1 MTPELSI
8 IIVSHNARH
17 WLGQCLGSLRA
28 HAEVAAEIIV
38 VENCSDDGSGELVRT
53 QFPEVKLICNAQR
66 QGFAANN
73 NTGALASSAP
83 LLLFLNPD
91 TEVLP
96 GSLRA
101 MLGVAALHPECG
113 VFGSRLLDGECGV
126 ERSMGRF
133 PTLVS
138 IFLDRLLQY
147 LPPLRPA
154 LERFSQRHFCGYEEQ
169 REVDWV
175 TGACLWIRRET
186 LEKAGGWDGVNFF
199 MYYED
204 VDLCYRARQAGYKV
218 RYVAQSELF
227 HYHNKAPVKPG
238 QRKTWMRQSQSVF
251 MRKHY
256 GPLRGR
262 LYPLLLRLFDR
273 VSR

>member
-8 IIVSHNARH
+8 IVVSHKARH
-17 WLGQCLGSLRA
+17 YLEQCLGSLRG
-28 HAEVAAEIIV
+28 HPEVAAEVIV
-38 VENCSDDGSGELVRT
+38 VENCSDDDSAEVVRA

-91 TEVLP
+91 TEVPP

-101 MLGVAALHPECG
+101 MLDVAVRHPECG
-113 VFGSRLLDGECGV
+113 VFGSRLLDGEGGV

-133 PTLVS
+133 PTLIS
-138 IFLDRLLQY
+138 ISLDRLLQY
-147 LPPLRPA
+147 LPMLQPV
-154 LERFSQRHFCGYEEQ
+154 LERFSQRHFRGYEQE
-169 REVDWV
+169 RYVDWV

-186 LEKAGGWDGVNFF
+186 LEKAGGWDGVHFF

-204 VDLCYRARQAGYKV
+204 VDLCYRARQAGYKIL
-218 RYVAQSELF
+218 YIPQSALF
-227 HYHNKAPVKPG
+227 HYHNKAPVDPG
-238 QRKTWMRQSQSVF
+238 QRKIWMRQSQSAF
-251 MRKHY
+251 MHKHY
-256 GPLRGR
+256 GPLRGW
-262 LYPLLLRLFDR
+262 LYPVLLRLFDR
-273 VSR
+273 VS

>member
-8 IIVSHNARH
+8 IIVSHNARQ

-38 VENCSDDGSGELVRT
+38 VENCSDDGSGELVRE
-53 QFPEVKLICNAQR
+53 QFPEVKLLCNAQR

-73 NTGALASSAP
+73 NTGAQASSAP

-91 TEVLP
+91 TQAPP

-101 MLGVAALHPECG
+101 MLEVAALHPECG
-113 VFGSRLLDGECGV
+113 VFGSRLLDGEGGV

-133 PTLVS
+133 PTLIS
-138 IFLDRLLQY
+138 IFLDRALQFLPLLQ
-147 LPPLRPA
+147 PA
-154 LERFSQRHFCGYEEQ
+154 LERYSQRHYRGYE
-169 REVDWV
+169 RERCVDWV

-204 VDLCYRARQAGYKV
+204 VDLCYRARRTGCSILYAP
-218 RYVAQSELF
+218 QSELY
-227 HYHNKAPVKPG
+227 HYHNKTPVDPG
-238 QRKTWMRQSQSVF
+238 RRKTWMRQSQGVF

-273 VSR
+273 MR